1 MGISLRKL
9 YGGWTLAKKSFEGV
23 GEGIFN
29 RSREGE
35 IALYK
40 PANLAEIMDKD
51 TTREEIESDLQER
64 FSSQRRSGLEMAVEM
79 EHIRYQQLWSVTTT
93 LDDDGKRVSMRSD
106 YQNESDYW
114 SDFAEKFD
122 VSMAFI
128 RQYLEAGQI
137 LRENKNFFKSIDFM
151 KKGNIAKVLAFKK
164 IRPLIESGQVDESTA
179 KDILRTGKVKDID
192 ALAEQFAQPR
202 LETIKA
208 ETNVH
213 VEGNVVRVDDMPV
226 LSFSDDTPPDVKNL
240 IASTVKEEARRKA
253 ANLEMIQLEVFPEE
267 KAEFERNIGQLRE
280 IKDKGHR
287 AYIIEVPV
295 EQDDPG
301 LYQALA
307 RALDPFV
314 DRVIKDYWKKR

>member
-1 MGISLRKL
+1 MSIMRAFPPETYFWLTHPLRRWFLFTQAFHREKW
-9 YGGWTLAKKSFEGV
+9 YDAGAAVGHITIHHAKTA
-23 GEGIFN
+23 GEPPDRPYF
-29 RSREGE
+29 
-35 IALYK
+35 
-40 PANLAEIMDKD
+40 
-51 TTREEIESDLQER
+51 
-64 FSSQRRSGLEMAVEM
+64 F
-79 EHIRYQQLWSVTTT
+79 T